1 MEPWSLRMSE
11 SFPVPDPVSTPATAP
26 ILDVIARAKARL
38 GPPSM
43 PNGSIRLTFSPRTV
57 TLEMISDSFKGLEDR
72 FPPMLS
78 LEQAADLL
86 GLKEQTIRKH
96 LSEGMGHA
104 PMGDFGEV
112 KDALDAVVA
121 RQQAKS
127 IAAGVARGSS
137 F

>member
-1 MEPWSLRMSE
+1 MSE
-11 SFPVPDPVSTPATAP
+11 SFLVSDPVDTPATAP

-43 PNGSIRLTFSPRTV
+43 PGGAIRLTFTPRTV
-57 TLEMISDSFKGLEDR
+57 TLDMIRDSFKGLEDR

-96 LSEGMGHA
+96 LSEGKYPRSSRRGH
-104 PMGDFGEV
+104 PVRFWRDLLVHEYMSGGL
-112 KDALDAVVA
+112 K
-121 RQQAKS
+121 
-127 IAAGVARGSS
+127 
-137 F
+137 